1 MNVSTFTND
10 HLKNMLNAIRY
21 ENKST
26 LLTCDF
32 YVNLI
37 NYSDKKEAHIIFLGY
52 SLTTILHHKLHSLL
66 E

>member
-10 HLKNMLNAIRY
+10 HLKNMLNAIHH
-21 ENKST
+21 EIKST
-26 LLTCDF
+26 LLTGNF
-32 YVNLI
+32 NVNLI
-37 NYSDKKEAHIIFLGY
+37 SYNKKEAHIIFLSY

>member
-10 HLKNMLNAIRY
+10 HLKNMLNAIHH

-26 LLTCDF
+26 LLTGDF
-32 YVNLI
+32 NVNLI
-37 NYSDKKEAHIIFLGY
+37 NYNKKEAHVIFLSY
-52 SLTTILHHKLHSLL
+52 SLTTILHHKLHCLL